1 MIPNSLSAM
10 WSNVA
15 PTLGNH
21 LWQSS
26 LFAVLAGLV
35 ALFLRKNR
43 ARVRYGL
50 WLAASLKFL
59 IPFAL
64 LIFLG
69 NHLSWSRS
77 SATSGTSLYIA
88 MRDISQP
95 FDQTTTPLN
104 VQPVSATVTAS
115 LRHFL
120 PAVLAATWLCGFL
133 MVLFVWCLRWRRI
146 STMIHEAA
154 PLTAGREVKALRR
167 LEHIV
172 GTQNPLEVRLLN
184 TSLEPG
190 IVGIARPVL
199 LWPEGIS
206 ERLEDSHLDAI
217 FAHELSHVLRR
228 DNLAATAHMLVEAL
242 VWFHPLVWWLGA
254 RLVEERERAC
264 DEAVLERGSDRKTY
278 AESILRICEFC
289 VGSPLTC
296 VSGVTG
302 ADLKKRIVH
311 IMTEGMTRKLDFSK
325 KLLLSAAGLL
335 AVAAPVVI
343 GLLHATPTGA
353 QLQAQDTVG
362 PALAFAEV
370 SISPSKSGTTVPTL
384 GHGPQPGFADKNVT
398 LRTLIR
404 VAYGVQ
410 DSQILEGP
418 RWLNSERY
426 DIAAKLD
433 ESAADELQKLS
444 REQRI
449 VENKRMLQG
458 LLADR
463 FKLALHH
470 ETRELPIY
478 ALVIAENGPKVAETT
493 AAASNSANTSPAIPT
508 GFPIV
513 KGHGIGMGDG
523 RLTARGASIS
533 FLADILSRQ
542 PGVSRTVVDETK
554 LTGNYDFTLEWSA
567 DGNAESIRTAV
578 QDQLGLQL
586 EPKTAPLEVLVIDH
600 AEEPS
605 EQ

>member
-1 MIPNSLSAM
+1 MILNYLSAL

-15 PTLGNH
+15 APLGNH
-21 LWQSS
+21 LWQST
-26 LFAVLAGLV
+26 LFAVLAALL
-35 ALFLRKNR
+35 ALFLLKNHTC
-43 ARVRYGL
+43 VRYGL

-59 IPFAL
+59 MPFAL
-64 LIFLG
+64 LVFLG
-69 NHLSWSRS
+69 NHTSWSRF
-77 SATSGTSLYIA
+77 SATQSTNLYVA
-88 MRDISQP
+88 MREVSQP
-95 FDQTTTPLN
+95 FDQTATSLNARPSSTT
-104 VQPVSATVTAS
+104 VAAS
-115 LRHFL
+115 LSHLL
-120 PAVLAATWLCGFL
+120 PAILTATWLCGFL
-133 MVLFVWCLRWRRI
+133 MILFVWYLRWRRI
-146 STMIHEAA
+146 SATVREAA
-154 PLTAGREVKALRR
+154 PITAGREVEALRQ
-167 LEHIV
+167 LEHMV
-172 GTQNPLEVRLLN
+172 GTQNPLEMRLSP

-190 IVGIARPVL
+190 IFGVARPVL

-206 ERLEDSHLDAI
+206 ERLEDPHLDAI
-217 FAHELSHVLRR
+217 LAHELSHVLRR
-228 DNLAATAHMLVEAL
+228 DNLAATAHMLVEA
-242 VWFHPLVWWLGA
+242 VFWFHPLVWWLGA

-264 DEAVLERGSDRKTY
+264 DEAVLERGSDRRAY

-311 IMTEGMTRKLDFSK
+311 IMTEGITRKLDFSK
-325 KLLLSAAGLL
+325 KLLLCAAGLL

-353 QLQAQDTVG
+353 QSQAQGTVG

-370 SISPSKSGTTVPTL
+370 SISPNKSGGTVPTL

-404 VAYGVQ
+404 VAYSVQ

-418 RWLNSERY
+418 NWLNSERY

-433 ESAADELQKLS
+433 ESAADELQQLS
-444 REQRI
+444 RERRI
-449 VENKRMLQG
+449 AENKRMLQE
-458 LLADR
+458 LLADC
-463 FKLALHH
+463 FKLALHR

-478 ALVIAENGPKVAETT
+478 ALVIANNGPKVAETT
-493 AAASNSANTSPAIPT
+493 AAAPNTANTTPPIPA

-513 KGHGIGMGDG
+513 KGHGIGVGNG
-523 RLTARGASIS
+523 RLTARGATIS

-554 LTGNYDFTLEWSA
+554 LTGNYDFTLEWSP
-567 DGNAESIRTAV
+567 DGNAESVLTAV
-578 QDQLGLQL
+578 QDQLGLKL

-600 AEEPS
+600 AEAPS

>member
-1 MIPNSLSAM
+1 MIPNYLSAM

-15 PTLGNH
+15 PTVGNH

-26 LFAVLAGLV
+26 LFVVVAGLLV
-35 ALFLRKNR
+35 LLLRKNYAR
-43 ARVRYGL
+43 ARYGL

-64 LIFLG
+64 LVFLG
-69 NHLSWSRS
+69 NHLSSSRS
-77 SATSGTSLYIA
+77 LATSSTSLYVA
-88 MRDISQP
+88 MREVSQP
-95 FDQTTTPLN
+95 FDQITTSLN
-104 VQPVSATVTAS
+104 VRPVSVTATAS
-115 LRHFL
+115 FRHFL
-120 PAVLAATWLCGFL
+120 PAVLTATWLCGFL
-133 MVLFVWCLRWRRI
+133 VVLFVWFLRWRRI
-146 STMIHEAA
+146 SVMMRDAA
-154 PLTAGREVKALRR
+154 PITAGREVEALRQ

-172 GTQNPLEVRLLN
+172 GTQNPLEMRLSRS
-184 TSLEPG
+184 SLEPG
-190 IVGIARPVL
+190 IFGVTKPVL
-199 LWPEGIS
+199 LWPKGIS
-206 ERLEDSHLDAI
+206 ERLEDSHLNAI
-217 FAHELSHVLRR
+217 LAHELSHVLRH

-242 VWFHPLVWWLGA
+242 FWFHPLVWWLGA
-254 RLVEERERAC
+254 RLMEERERAC
-264 DEAVLERGSDRKTY
+264 DDAVLERGNDRKTY
-278 AESILRICEFC
+278 AESILKICEFC

-311 IMTEGMTRKLDFSK
+311 IMTEGMTHKLDFSK

-353 QLQAQDTVG
+353 QSQAQDKIG
-362 PALAFAEV
+362 PALPFAEV
-370 SISPSKSGTTVPTL
+370 SISPNKSAGTVPTL

-418 RWLNSERY
+418 KWLNSERY

-433 ESAADELQKLS
+433 KSAADQLQELS

-478 ALVIAENGPKVAETT
+478 ALVVAENGPKVEETTT
-493 AAASNSANTSPAIPT
+493 AASNTTNTSPPIPT

-513 KGHGIGMGDG
+513 KGHGIGVGDG
-523 RLTARGASIS
+523 RLTARGATIS

-542 PGVSRTVVDETK
+542 SGVSRTVVDETK
-554 LTGNYDFTLEWSA
+554 LTGNYDFTLAWSP
-567 DGNAESIRTAV
+567 DGNGDSILAAV
-578 QDQLGLQL
+578 QDQLGLEL
-586 EPKTAPLEVLVIDH
+586 EPKTAPLEVLVVDH
-600 AEEPS
+600 AEQPS
-605 EQ
+605 KN